1 MEQTQHGGEREP
13 GTDWAAWLQ
22 RHGGKLFYFAVH
34 WNAED
39 PEDALQH
46 TMVQTARAVA
56 EGRCVGDDTSILRYA
71 YTTLRH
77 RLSRVRREGMRRRIG
92 ESAWGQ
98 GMCLLQSDE
107 ATVEE
112 CRKVEAA
119 LRQLPAEEAELIVL
133 HVWEGMTFLEIAELL
148 ELNRNTVASR
158 YRKALTAIREL
169 LDHFTE

>member
-1 MEQTQHGGEREP
+1 MEQTQHAEPDTP

-56 EGRCVGDDTSILRYA
+56 EGRCNGDDTAILRYA

-77 RLSRVRREGMRRRIG
+77 RLNRLHRESERRRKQ
-92 ESAWGQ
+92 ESAWGNE
-98 GMCLLQSDE
+98 MCLLHSDN
-107 ATVEE
+107 ATAEE
-112 CRKVEAA
+112 CRRVEEA
-119 LRQLPAEEAELIVL
+119 LRLLPPEEAEIVVL
-133 HVWEGMTFLEIAELL
+133 HLWEDMTFQDIAELMN
-148 ELNRNTVASR
+148 LNRGTVAAR
-158 YRKALTAIREL
+158 YRKALTGIREL
-169 LDHFTE
+169 LDRFIG